1 MNNGAIFAHH
11 KQKYK
16 NNKCYNGKSLLNHK
30 RSKIVTRY
38 KKWNNVTFLRSAWNV
53 QLFSTIGQALCN
65 KAEGHH
71 SLWKKR
77 FYHYCRTQTSIK
89 NWIDFQ
95 IVILSTTCLSRI
107 QSLYKDRNNSLYK
120 DINWSWIDKLY
131 QCLCELFD
139 LSEVKK
145 TIYAK
150 NNGHLI
156 LDLDEISLTNEWLIR
171 FDPESTLKRRP
182 KLSRSDED
190 KIITALAMIATRKN
204 DDTVNDNIY
213 VTSSLIKE
221 IETLTN
227 LSNSYEYIEEF
238 LLKIYKSIDEADDD
252 ENDQQI
258 IDYNDNI
265 ND

>member
-1 MNNGAIFAHH
+1 M
-11 KQKYK
+11 
-16 NNKCYNGKSLLNHK
+16 
-30 RSKIVTRY
+30 
-38 KKWNNVTFLRSAWNV
+38 
-53 QLFSTIGQALCN
+53 
-65 KAEGHH
+65 
-71 SLWKKR
+71 
-77 FYHYCRTQTSIK
+77 
-89 NWIDFQ
+89 
-95 IVILSTTCLSRI
+95 
-107 QSLYKDRNNSLYK
+107 
-120 DINWSWIDKLY
+120 
-131 QCLCELFD
+131 FD